1 MELHNKIWK
10 LLEEIPD
17 PEIPAINLVELGVVR
32 KVEGEESNL
41 EITIT
46 PTYTGCPAKQLFNDL
61 IKEKLEENGYTNF
74 TITSTLF
81 PAWTTDWLSEETKKK
96 LMNEGISPPTAGD
109 RVITCPHCGSTDTKM
124 VSRFGTTP
132 CQSFHTCNS
141 CSEPFNY
148 FKCH

>member
-96 LMNEGISPPTAGD
+96 L
-109 RVITCPHCGSTDTKM
+109 R
-124 VSRFGTTP
+124 
-132 CQSFHTCNS
+132 
-141 CSEPFNY
+141 
-148 FKCH
+148 